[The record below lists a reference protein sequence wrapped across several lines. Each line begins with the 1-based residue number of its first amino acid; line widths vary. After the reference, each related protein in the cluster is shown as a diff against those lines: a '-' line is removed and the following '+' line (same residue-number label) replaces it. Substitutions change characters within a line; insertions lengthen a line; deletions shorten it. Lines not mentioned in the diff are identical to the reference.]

1 VSASLRVSESSDR
14 LRLILRGCAQ
24 LEGLA
29 QRSNRYFFGAFE
41 FDPRTGE
48 LWGTHGLTVLQQQ
61 PAAILCFLLEHP
73 GDLVS
78 REELVGRL
86 WPTGTFVDFDRSLNK
101 AVNKLR
107 DALGDSP
114 EEPAFIETLPRRGY
128 RFIAPV
134 TVDCSQSFSGTSVS
148 PPANGPFFATRS
160 VPVTGSS
167 TQSVPR
173 HRTKLFA
180 IVVGGAA
187 VLAVISLAA
196 SWLPRH
202 RLGANVNKL
211 QLTKLTDNRSTEHVA
226 ISPDGRYIVYAK
238 REASG
243 LGLWVRQVATGGS
256 GVRIVPPESAYFAG
270 LTFSSDSNYVY
281 FVSENRKEPG
291 VSSLFVTPVLGG
303 PVSKLLSG
311 IESSVSFS
319 PDGQQVVFTHGL
331 MNQDAVEVR
340 IAGAN
345 GINNQ
350 LLATLRGA
358 TPFHQSGPAWSP
370 DGRTVAISLMLIGKT
385 TQWVLE
391 TISIANGTVRELY
404 SAPYK
409 IGRPLWLPKGDGLLA
424 ALDDENNHGQLF
436 VIPFPKGEPQRVTND
451 LADYDDDR
459 IDLTRDGKTAAIV
472 VWDETGDIW
481 QAPAAEI
488 NQAQQLESSGV
499 ALNSV
504 ASRLDGKILATDLDN
519 RLWVMNADGAQRSL
533 FTDVHPAS
541 TPFVCGRFTFF
552 FRETIQGD
560 SQGLMRAEDDGTNV
574 TKLVGGQLGSAACSA
589 DGKFV
594 FYDDE
599 HPPQKIY
606 KIPVEGG
613 APRVVAYFPPNAA
626 QQQLT
631 VSPDGRFLA
640 YLYLNSDQ
648 LSAASERLAVVS
660 ADGGPPVRD
669 FPMPRGISRLRWS
682 PDGKRLQFSMDIL
695 ASAATNL
702 WEQSLA
708 GGQPKRMT
716 NFTSGRIFDFDWSAD
731 GTRLLMIRGDLN
743 GDVVLVRNFR

>member
-1 VSASLRVSESSDR
+1 MEDR
-14 LRLILRGCAQ
+14 
-24 LEGLA
+24 A
-29 QRSNRYFFGAFE
+29 QRSNRYRFAAFE

-48 LWGTHGLTVLQQQ
+48 LWSTHGLTVLPQQ
-61 PAAILCFLLEHP
+61 PAAILRILLEHS

-86 WPTGTFVDFDRSLNK
+86 WPSGTFVDFDRSLNK

-107 DALGDSP
+107 DALGDST

-128 RFIAPV
+128 RFIAPS
-134 TVDCSQSFSGTSVS
+134 SQPFSGALVS
-148 PPANGPFFATRS
+148 PPASVISANGPFFAPAS
-160 VPVTGSS
+160 VAGSS
-167 TQSVPR
+167 TQSVPW
-173 HRTKLFA
+173 HRTKLFV
-180 IVVGGAA
+180 IVIGGAA
-187 VLAVISLAA
+187 VLVAISLAA
-196 SWLPRH
+196 SWFPWH
-202 RLGANVNKL
+202 RLRAVNKL
-211 QLTKLTDNRSTEHVA
+211 QLTKLTENRSTEQVA

-256 GVRIVPPESAYFAG
+256 GFKIVPAESAYFAG
-270 LTFSSDSNYVY
+270 LTFSPDSNYVY
-281 FVSENRKEPG
+281 FVTDNTKEPR
-291 VSSLFVTPVLGG
+291 VSSLFVTPALGG

-311 IESSVSFS
+311 IGSSVSFS
-319 PDGQQVVFTHGL
+319 PDGQQFVFTDSL
-331 MNQDAVEVR
+331 INQDAVEVR
-340 IAGAN
+340 IARAN

-350 LLATLRGA
+350 LVATLRGA
-358 TPFHQSGPAWSP
+358 APFHQSGPAWSP
-370 DGRTVAISLMLIGKT
+370 DGRTVAVSLMLMGKT
-385 TQWVLE
+385 TRWVLE
-391 TISIANGTVRELY
+391 TISIANGAVRELY
-404 SAPYK
+404 SASYK
-409 IGRPLWLPKGDGLLA
+409 IGRPLWLPKGDGLLV

-436 VIPFPKGEPQRVTND
+436 VIPFPRGEPQRLTND
-451 LADYDDDR
+451 LSDYDDDR
-459 IDLTRDGKTAAIV
+459 IDLTRDGRTAAII
-472 VWDETGDIW
+472 VWDQTGDIW

-488 NQAQQLESSGV
+488 NQARQLESSGV
-499 ALNSV
+499 ALESV
-504 ASRLDGKILATDLDN
+504 ASRPDGKILATDLDN
-519 RLWVMNADGAQRSL
+519 RLWVTNADGAQRSL

-541 TPFVCGRFTFF
+541 APFECGRFAFF
-552 FRETIQGD
+552 FRETVQGD

-574 TKLVGGQLGSAACSA
+574 TQLVDAQPGSAVCSA

-594 FYDDE
+594 FYDDV

-613 APRVVAYFPPNAA
+613 TPTVAAHIPSNAVEE
-626 QQQLT
+626 QFT

-648 LSAASERLAVVS
+648 PAAASERLAVVS
-660 ADGGPPVRD
+660 VDGGPPVKE

-682 PDGKRLQFSMDIL
+682 PDGKGLQFSMDIL
-695 ASAATNL
+695 ASTATNL

-716 NFTSGRIFDFDWSAD
+716 NFISGRIFDFDWSTD